1 MDAKALYEL
10 GQGLFEKKDSL
21 NNLHQEIAEQFYPQ
35 RADFSFQRDVGEEF
49 AANLMTSY
57 PLLVQ
62 RDLSD
67 QIGQMLRPV
76 NQPWFK
82 IEPADPDRNDHD
94 AKLWLEAAANIQR
107 KAMYD
112 PAAKL
117 ARAAKE
123 ADNDF
128 ATFGQAVMSS
138 EIVWTNYKQG
148 PHLLHRCWHLRDM
161 AWQED
166 CYGNVGNRFRMWK
179 PTARDLFK
187 LFGDKCHLSVRQ
199 MATAPGAKQLR
210 EVECMHM
217 VVEADLYDIDE
228 QLVRDK
234 PYVSIFYDAS
244 NRYVME
250 AVPIYNGYYIIPR
263 WQTVSGS
270 QYSYSPATVVGLPDA
285 RLLQSMT
292 RTLLEAGEKIANP
305 PMVATD
311 EVVRSDVAIY
321 AGGIT
326 WVDRDY
332 DERLGDALR
341 PLTQDARGIPIGID
355 MMRDSRLMLHQ
366 AFYLNKLV
374 FPERAGDMTAYE
386 VSQRV
391 QEYIRNALPLFEPM
405 EAEYNGQL
413 CEQDFDLLRRA
424 GAYGSPYMMPPSL
437 QGART
442 TFTFMSPLHDAIESQ
457 KTQKFLEMGQL
468 LATAV
473 QMDKNTAAVPDAVT
487 AFRDALQG
495 AGIPTKWTRSE
506 LIVKQMADQANAQAQ
521 AQEMLQG
528 LLPASQAALNLGKAS
543 QAAGEMAVQ

>member
-10 GQGLFEKKDSL
+10 GKGLFAKKGLL
-21 NNLHQEIAEQFYPQ
+21 NSLHQEIAEQFYPQ
-35 RADFSFQRDVGEEF
+35 RADFTFQRELGEEF
-49 AANLMTSY
+49 AGHLMTSY

-76 NQPWFK
+76 GQPWFK
-82 IEPADPDRNDHD
+82 IEPNDPERSDHD
-94 AKLWLEAAANIQR
+94 AKLWLESAARIQR

-112 PAAKL
+112 PV
-117 ARAAKE
+117 ARLSRATKE
-123 ADNDF
+123 GDNDF
-128 ATFGQAVMSS
+128 ATFGQCVISAEV
-138 EIVWTNYKQG
+138 VWDNVKEG

-166 CYGNVGNRFRMWK
+166 CYGNVGNRFRDWK
-179 PTARDLFK
+179 PTARELFK
-187 LFGDKCHLSVRQ
+187 LFKDKCHDSVKR
-199 MATAPGAKQLR
+199 MATAPGQKQLQ

-217 VVEADLYDIDE
+217 VVEADQYDME
-228 QLVRDK
+228 ERAKGDK
-234 PYVSIFYDAS
+234 PWVSVFYDAA
-244 NRYVME
+244 NRHVIE
-250 AVPIYNGYYIIPR
+250 AVPMYSPYYIIAR

-270 QYSYSPATVVGLPDA
+270 QYAYSPATVVGLPDA

-292 RTLLEAGEKIANP
+292 RTLLEVGEKIANP

-311 EVVRSDVAIY
+311 DVVRTDVAIY

-341 PLTQDARGIPIGID
+341 PLAQDSRGVPISID
-355 MMRDSRLMLHQ
+355 MMRDSRGMLHQ
-366 AFYLNKLV
+366 AFYLNKLN
-374 FPERAGDMTAYE
+374 FPDRAPEMTAYE

-405 EAEYNGQL
+405 EAEYNGQI
-413 CEQDFDLLRRA
+413 CEHDFDLLRRA
-424 GAYGSPYMMPPSL
+424 GAFGSPYDMPRSL

-442 TFTFMSPLHDAIESQ
+442 SFSFMSPLHDAIEAQ
-457 KTQKFLEMGQL
+457 KTGKFLEMGQL

-473 QMDKNTAAVPDAVT
+473 QMDKNAAAIPDAVT

-495 AGIPTKWTRSE
+495 AGIPTKWTRPE
-506 LIVKQMADQANAQAQ
+506 LVVKDMLATAEEQAQ
-521 AQEMLQG
+521 TQQLLEG
-528 LLPASQAALNLGKAS
+528 LLPASQAAVNLGKAS
-543 QAAGEMAVQ
+543 QQASETAAI